1 MCRGVFR
8 IYQLREWNCIY
19 RENSGCGGAASSIKS
34 LKGPFWPFSRSCMS
48 TDRNMCDSC
57 SFIREVGR
65 FGTLLGTCAMAGTNS
80 VDTMTHFANSSG
92 ACRQRCHART
102 ICRTSHF
109 TARATPKPLIT
120 RKRRRR
126 SRGSTLYQFMR
137 SILIFRWFTKLG
149 HLRQIARKRYF
160 AQKGGFQP

>member
-1 MCRGVFR
+1 MPAKLVLAIADVPRSVPNLPTSRMKLHLSRKLRLRG
-8 IYQLREWNCIY
+8 
-19 RENSGCGGAASSIKS
+19 SGELDQSS
-34 LKGPFWPFSRSCMS
+34 KGPFWPFSRSCVR
-48 TDRNMCDSC
+48 TDRNACDGC

-126 SRGSTLYQFMR
+126 SRGSTPYQFIR
-137 SILIFRWFTKLG
+137 SILIFR
-149 HLRQIARKRYF
+149 
-160 AQKGGFQP
+160 